1 MGIYGEKKQLQ
12 KKFLLMRKIEP
23 KKKKKTSPKQ
33 KQLKKLFMIGNCLM
47 KLNQFGSG
55 QPRKS
60 LIVNTPSS
68 SNLFPRINPNHL
80 VEFTSSQK
88 VKFHSREFCLFLK
101 VRLNLCLIPKQ
112 EKKQTLSSCT
122 CVACSSQ
129 TI

>member
-33 KQLKKLFMIGNCLM
+33 KQLKELFMIGNCLM

-68 SNLFPRINPNHL
+68 SNLFPRIRQTHL
-80 VEFTSSQK
+80 PRHTLQLKE
-88 VKFHSREFCLFLK
+88 KFHLNQSCSFHLALLK
-101 VRLNLCLIPKQ
+101 
-112 EKKQTLSSCT
+112 E
-122 CVACSSQ
+122 CSMIMV
-129 TI
+129 TRKLTP